1 MTKKI
6 VPAIFFTLSLIMFSS
21 QVQAWRGTNGA
32 RETNTHRNMH
42 HGEMMSTNATMM
54 HHNMHRGEMSTNA
67 TMMHHIKRANFR
79 FGMGPQHYPP
89 FDVDLSDD
97 LFVNPRKYEEFTH
110 GMPFVDENGDGVCD
124 IVQDTDMFRNL
135 GVGPCID
142 ENEDSI
148 CDCFETREAY
158 MRMGMKN
165 FVDVDGDGICD
176 NYEMDPLSNGTSN

>member
-1 MTKKI
+1 MTKKMI
-6 VPAIFFTLSLIMFSS
+6 PAIFFALSLIMFSS
-21 QVQAWRGTNGA
+21 QVQAWRGTNA
-32 RETNTHRNMH
+32 AHATTTRHNMH
-42 HGEMMSTNATMM
+42 HGEI
-54 HHNMHRGEMSTNA
+54 MSTNA

-89 FDVDLSDD
+89 FDVDISND

>member
-6 VPAIFFTLSLIMFSS
+6 VPTIFLALSLIMFSS
-21 QVQAWRGTNGA
+21 QAQAWRGTNGA
-32 RETNTHRNMH
+32 NATMTHHNMH
-42 HGEMMSTNATMM
+42 HGEMSTNGTM
-54 HHNMHRGEMSTNA
+54 T
-67 TMMHHIKRANFR
+67 HHIKRANFR
-79 FGMGPQHYPP
+79 FGLGPQHYPP
-89 FDVDLSDD
+89 FKVDISDD
-97 LFVNPRKYEEFTH
+97 LFVSPGKYAQFTG
-110 GMPFVDENGDGVCD
+110 GMPFVDENGDGICD

-142 ENEDSI
+142 KNEDSI

-176 NYEMDPLSNGTSN
+176 NYEMNPLPNGTNN